1 MFVPKILAPHF
12 NKDFP
17 QPENLVVVKMYMAD
31 KNISFEDWPEYYG
44 DIVNNLNPGL
54 NEIIVHLGFD
64 NNEMKKITSNRTAF
78 GSKWRN
84 LDYDIISSP
93 KFKAA
98 IVKNDIKLV
107 TWRQIKDLL
116 YP

>member
-1 MFVPKILAPHF
+1 
-12 NKDFP
+12 
-17 QPENLVVVKMYMAD
+17 
-31 KNISFEDWPEYYG
+31 
-44 DIVNNLNPGL
+44 
-54 NEIIVHLGFD
+54 
-64 NNEMKKITSNRTAF
+64 MKKITSNRTAF

-98 IVKNDIKLV
+98 LVKNDIKLV